1 MDHIN
6 FFLQEVEKS
15 RRQIPDNVSVDGYM
29 KFASTNY
36 MMLHYLCQQHSI
48 DFYPLVSK
56 QEFFTECV
64 KKRKEE
70 LKNDGSIGKNGGKK
84 VKKSMEKREEKKSME
99 KREEKKSMEKRE
111 EKKEQEIKLVI
122 FDKDGTLVHNN
133 FLFQEYCTKVINT
146 FKNDVDDIQKF
157 GEKLGFDMKENKFIP
172 GGLMSMSSGQQVCQ
186 KVTSIL
192 GNKYSLLQIEEKLSR
207 LETSTETTIVEF
219 TDTKELFVSLKKKG
233 IKIGVCTSDDRKNA
247 LNHLARIGVLKL
259 VDYLKCGDD
268 NKINKPSPEPI
279 HEICAE
285 LGVSPRNT
293 CMVGDTFYD
302 IHSATLANCGR
313 IIGVLS
319 GDSIPDQLQESD
331 IIIKSIAS
339 FFL

>member
-15 RRQIPDNVSVDGYM
+15 RRQIPESTCVDGYM

-56 QEFFTECV
+56 QEFFIECV

-70 LKNDGSIGKNGGKK
+70 LEKKDSIGKEKGKK
-84 VKKSMEKREEKKSME
+84 VKKSMTG
-99 KREEKKSMEKRE
+99 E

-133 FLFQEYCTKVINT
+133 FLFQEYCTKVIET
-146 FKNDVDDIQKF
+146 FKDDVDDIQKF
-157 GEKLGFDMKENKFIP
+157 GEKLGFDVKENKFIP
-172 GGLMSMSSGQQVCQ
+172 GGMMSMASGPQVCQ
-186 KVTSIL
+186 KVVSIL
-192 GNKYSLLQIEEKLSR
+192 GNKYTLLQIEEKLSR
-207 LETSTETTIVEF
+207 IEKTNETTVVEF

-279 HEICAE
+279 HEICSE

>member
-15 RRQIPDNVSVDGYM
+15 RRQIPESTSVDGYM

-48 DFYPLVSK
+48 DFYSLVSK

-70 LKNDGSIGKNGGKK
+70 LKKDGSIGKNGGKK
-84 VKKSMEKREEKKSME
+84 VKKSME

-122 FDKDGTLVHNN
+122 FDKDGTLVHND
-133 FLFQEYCTKVINT
+133 FLFQEYCTKIINT
-146 FKNDVDDIQKF
+146 FKNDVDDIQNF

-172 GGLMSMSSGQQVCQ
+172 GGLISMSSGPQMCQ

-331 IIIKSIAS
+331 VIIKSIAS

>member
-1 MDHIN
+1 MEHIN

-15 RRQIPDNVSVDGYM
+15 RRQIPRTVSAGEYM

-48 DFYPLVSK
+48 DFYPLISK

-70 LKNDGSIGKNGGKK
+70 LK
-84 VKKSMEKREEKKSME
+84 E
-99 KREEKKSMEKRE
+99 E
-111 EKKEQEIKLVI
+111 EKKESIGKSKGKRVKNRIPLENKEEKEEQKIKLVI
-122 FDKDGTLVHNN
+122 FDKDGTLFHNN
-133 FLFQEYCTKVINT
+133 FLFQEYCTKVIET
-146 FKNDVDDIQKF
+146 FKDDVDDVQKF
-157 GEKLGFDMKENKFIP
+157 GEKLGFDMKESKLIP
-172 GGLMSMSSGQQVCQ
+172 GGLMAMASGQQVCQ
-186 KVTSIL
+186 KVVSIL
-192 GNKYSLLQIEEKLSR
+192 GDKYSLLQVEEKMSR
-207 LETSTETTIVEF
+207 IEKTEETTIVEF
-219 TDTKELFVSLKKKG
+219 TDTKELFISLKKKG
-233 IKIGVCTSDDRKNA
+233 IKIGVCTSDDRRNT
-247 LNHLARIGVLKL
+247 LNHLARIDVLKM

-279 HEICAE
+279 QEICNE

-302 IHSATLANCGR
+302 VHSATLANCGR

-319 GDSIPDQLQESD
+319 GSSIPDQLQESD
-331 IIIKSIAS
+331 IIVKSIAS
-339 FFL
+339 FFI

>member
-15 RRQIPDNVSVDGYM
+15 RRQIPRTVSVEEYM
-29 KFASTNY
+29 KFSSTNY

-56 QEFFTECV
+56 QEFFIECV

-70 LKNDGSIGKNGGKK
+70 LK
-84 VKKSMEKREEKKSME
+84 E
-99 KREEKKSMEKRE
+99 E
-111 EKKEQEIKLVI
+111 EKKESIGKSRGKRVKNRIPVDDKEEKREPKIKLVI

-133 FLFQEYCTKVINT
+133 FLFQEYCTKVIET
-146 FKNDVDDIQKF
+146 FRDDVDDVQKF
-157 GEKLGFDMKENKFIP
+157 GEKLGFDIKENKFIP
-172 GGLMSMSSGQQVCQ
+172 GGLMSMASGPQVCQ
-186 KVTSIL
+186 KVVSIL
-192 GNKYSLLQIEEKLSR
+192 GNKYTLLQIEEKLSR
-207 LETSTETTIVEF
+207 IETTEETTIVEF
-219 TDTKELFVSLKKKG
+219 TDTKELFTSLKKKG
-233 IKIGVCTSDDRKNA
+233 IKIGVCTSDDRRNA
-247 LNHLARIGVLKL
+247 LNHLARIGVLKM

-279 HEICAE
+279 QEICDE

-302 IHSATLANCGR
+302 VHAATLANCGR

>member
-56 QEFFTECV
+56 QEFFIECV

-70 LKNDGSIGKNGGKK
+70 LEKKDSIGKNGGKK
-84 VKKSMEKREEKKSME
+84 VKKSMER
-99 KREEKKSMEKRE
+99 REEKKSMEKRE
-111 EKKEQEIKLVI
+111 EKKEQKIKLVI
-122 FDKDGTLVHNN
+122 FDKDGTLVHND
-133 FLFQEYCTKVINT
+133 FLFHEYCTKIINT
-146 FKNDVDDIQKF
+146 FKNDVDDIQNF

-172 GGLMSMSSGQQVCQ
+172 GGLMSMSSGPQMCQ
-186 KVTSIL
+186 KVVSIL
-192 GNKYSLLQIEEKLSR
+192 GNKYTLLQVEEKLSR
-207 LETSTETTIVEF
+207 IETTEETTIVEF
-219 TDTKELFVSLKKKG
+219 TDTKELFISLKKKG

>member
-15 RRQIPDNVSVDGYM
+15 RRQIPQTVSVEEYM

-48 DFYPLVSK
+48 DFYPLISK

-70 LKNDGSIGKNGGKK
+70 IEEKGESIGKSKGKR
-84 VKKSMEKREEKKSME
+84 VKNKIPM
-99 KREEKKSMEKRE
+99 

-122 FDKDGTLVHNN
+122 FDKDGTLIHNN
-133 FLFQEYCTKVINT
+133 SLFQEYCTKVVES
-146 FKNDVDDIQKF
+146 FKDDVDDVQKF
-157 GEKLGFDMKENKFIP
+157 GEKLGFDVKEGKFIP
-172 GGLMSMSSGQQVCQ
+172 GGFMSMASGAQVCQ
-186 KVTSIL
+186 KVASIL
-192 GNKYSLLQIEEKLSR
+192 GDKYSLPKIEEKISKIK
-207 LETSTETTIVEF
+207 TTEEPTIVEF
-219 TDTKELFVSLKKKG
+219 TDTKELFSSLKKKG
-233 IKIGVCTSDDRKNA
+233 IKIGVCTSDDRRNA
-247 LNHLARIGVLKL
+247 LSHLARIGVLKM

-268 NKINKPSPEPI
+268 NKISKPSPEPI
-279 HEICAE
+279 YEICSE

-302 IHSATLANCGR
+302 VHAATLANCRR
-313 IIGVLS
+313 IVGVLS
-319 GDSIPDQLQESD
+319 GDSIPSQLKESD
-331 IIIKSIAS
+331 IIIKSIFS

>member
-15 RRQIPDNVSVDGYM
+15 RRQISDSVGVDGYM
-29 KFASTNY
+29 KFVSTNY
-36 MMLHYLCQQHSI
+36 IMLHYLCQQHSI

-56 QEFFTECV
+56 QEFFIESV

-70 LKNDGSIGKNGGKK
+70 IESVKKRKEEIKEKEKSGSIGKERGKR
-84 VKKSMEKREEKKSME
+84 VKKSLPMEKREEK
-99 KREEKKSMEKRE
+99 RE
-111 EKKEQEIKLVI
+111 EIKLVI

-133 FLFQEYCTKVINT
+133 FLFQEYCTKIIET
-146 FKNDVDDIQKF
+146 FKNDVEDVQKF
-157 GEKLGFDMKENKFIP
+157 GEKLGFDMKESKFVQ
-172 GGLMSMSSGQQVCQ
+172 GGMIAMASRSQVCQ
-186 KVTSIL
+186 KVVSIL

-207 LETSTETTIVEF
+207 IETSSETTVVEF

-233 IKIGVCTSDDRKNA
+233 IKIGICTSDDRKNS
-247 LNHLARIGVLKL
+247 LNHLARIGVLKM

-279 HEICAE
+279 HEICVE

-293 CMVGDTFYD
+293 CVVGDTFYD

-313 IIGVLS
+313 IVGVLS
-319 GDSIPDQLQESD
+319 GNSIPDQLQESD